1 MRIKGL
7 TRIFSGLRASYM
19 PGRAPLCPKHRP
31 PQPQNPRHSPWR
43 QALSLVQCC
52 LTGAGLPGRVPI
64 NACEASLAMMGDVM
78 VAGSTTMLVPDEVLH
93 PIGKIQPVLIGWNL
107 P

>member
-1 MRIKGL
+1 
-7 TRIFSGLRASYM
+7 
-19 PGRAPLCPKHRP
+19 
-31 PQPQNPRHSPWR
+31 
-43 QALSLVQCC
+43 
-52 LTGAGLPGRVPI
+52 
-64 NACEASLAMMGDVM
+64 MMGDVM